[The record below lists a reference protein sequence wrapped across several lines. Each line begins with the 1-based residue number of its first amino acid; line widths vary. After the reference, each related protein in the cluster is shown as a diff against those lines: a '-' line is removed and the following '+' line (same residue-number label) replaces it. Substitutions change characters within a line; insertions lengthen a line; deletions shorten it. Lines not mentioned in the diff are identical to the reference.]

1 MPFSNLYF
9 GSCARRACPRATL
22 DNLAQRRCHGAREL
36 GFLAL
41 GYSRHPSFL
50 RSVGV
55 HGFLG
60 PSIAPKRRRLRL
72 CSAHDNGFSNGTR
85 SRMVCFS
92 IGPWR
97 SNGRHRGRSAFSATP
112 HPLVHSGNHQR
123 PGEDSHGHPKLHRSK
138 NPFQVPGPALR
149 KYSSHM
155 VPIRSLS
162 TGLRA
167 PAVPG

>member
-1 MPFSNLYF
+1 MRHGTITERRHEANKSIAAVR
-9 GSCARRACPRATL
+9 GS
-22 DNLAQRRCHGAREL
+22 HGDSQFR
-36 GFLAL
+36 
-41 GYSRHPSFL
+41 YSRNPSLL

-72 CSAHDNGFSNGTR
+72 CSAHDDRFSNGT
-85 SRMVCFS
+85 SSHMVCFS
-92 IGPWR
+92 IGLWR
-97 SNGRHRGRSAFSATP
+97 FHGRHRCRSAFSSTP
-112 HPLVHSGNHQR
+112 HPLVHSGDHQR
-123 PGEDSHGHPKLHRSK
+123 PGEDTHGHPKLHRSK
-138 NPFQVPGPALR
+138 NLLQVPGPALR

-162 TGLRA
+162 TGLLA